1 MKKVI
6 IYFCAFLT
14 AFSMTSCDGMIEEQN
29 YGNPTI
35 EDMMTPEN
43 VILTI
48 GQAYADVKWLHDHWG
63 YWGVSSLTSD
73 ECCCPVRLPEEHW
86 ADGGYWKNLNTH
98 KWNEFADAFKNVWN
112 STIAGAV
119 LCNKLS
125 DSMKKYKENFTEK
138 QFAEAICELE
148 VLRSYYYF
156 LLFDCFGRIPYLEE
170 FVEKTDEP
178 LTEATEVWSRLVV
191 SLEKNAPNM
200 TEVTDGNRAKN
211 YGRVTRGFAYTL
223 LARLYLNAE
232 SYGCTP
238 DNISISD
245 EEYTTYGISK
255 ITSADDFYR
264 NAIRCCDKVIE
275 SESYKIEDD
284 WFANFAINNENSKEN
299 IFVIVEN
306 GNADFDFRYNG
317 SMANKLRLIALSLH
331 YCHQDSWGLIEKPWN
346 GFCARPSF
354 IERYNDW
361 DVRGPGYEGKG
372 TKDTKRWGWFY
383 GPIYDEKGE
392 KILQDKTDKVDAIIT
407 KDIVL
412 HKDAKSDDPLSG
424 ATWNSGARLLK
435 YEVDKAKENQWAE
448 NDFVLFRYADV
459 LWMREEA
466 AVRCG
471 ADRISSTSEEF
482 KKMLSRTFAYSED
495 PEAAYKEAYGDV
507 STWTLEQIC
516 DERGRE
522 FAWENM
528 RRRDLIRFGKFNDP
542 EYVEFVNEIRET
554 RNWFPIPYSVLEKS
568 LRDENGEKIW
578 TQNEGYE

>member
-1 MKKVI
+1 MKKVLI
-6 IYFCAFLT
+6 CFCAFLT
-14 AFSMTSCDGMIEEQN
+14 AFSVVSCDGMLEEKN

-48 GQAYADVKWLHDHWG
+48 GQAYADVKWMHDHWG

-86 ADGGYWKNLNTH
+86 SDGGYWKNLNTH

-125 DSMKKYKENFTEK
+125 DSMKKYKDNFTEK
-138 QFAEAICELE
+138 QFATSICELE

-200 TEVTDGNRAKN
+200 PKITPSNRAQ
-211 YGRVTRGFAYTL
+211 YHGRVTQGFAYTL

-232 SYGCTP
+232 SYGCLP
-238 DNISISD
+238 ENITISE
-245 EEYTTYGISK
+245 EEYTAYGITK
-255 ITSADDFYR
+255 IESADDFYR
-264 NAIRCCDKVIE
+264 NAIRCCDEVIKSKSYEIE
-275 SESYKIEDD
+275 SD

-306 GNADFDFRYNG
+306 GNADFDMRYSG
-317 SMANKLRLIALSLH
+317 SMSNKLRLIALSLH
-331 YCHQDSWGLIEKPWN
+331 YCHQESWGLIEKPWN

-361 DVRGPGYEGKG
+361 DVRGPGCEGNG
-372 TKDTKRWGWFY
+372 TKDTRRWGWFY
-383 GPIYDEKGE
+383 GPVYDNKGE
-392 KILQDKTDKVDAIIT
+392 KILVDKTDKVEAIIT

-412 HKDAKSDDPLSG
+412 HKDAKSQDPLSG

-435 YEVDKAKENQWAE
+435 YEVDKAKANQWLKMILCFSAMPMYFGCVKRQLSDAE
-448 NDFVLFRYADV
+448 QTGYHLQVKNSR
-459 LWMREEA
+459 
-466 AVRCG
+466 RCFQG
-471 ADRISSTSEEF
+471 HLPTARIL
-482 KKMLSRTFAYSED
+482 KLHIKRPMVMSRH
-495 PEAAYKEAYGDV
+495 G
-507 STWTLEQIC
+507 L
-516 DERGRE
+516 
-522 FAWENM
+522 
-528 RRRDLIRFGKFNDP
+528 LIRSVMSADESSHGRMS
-542 EYVEFVNEIRET
+542 VAAT
-554 RNWFPIPYSVLEKS
+554 SSVLRNS
-568 LRDENGEKIW
+568 MTR
-578 TQNEGYE
+578 TMFSM